1 MRIEIEKTF
10 DKPWFYT
17 NWIAFS
23 VALIIPFI
31 YKVRHPTGPAPT
43 GDFLLFGLVLAS
55 IALHAVYAGYFA
67 VREARYVRKERP
79 WAFWL
84 SVGVFCLMSLVA
96 FRMGRP

>member
-1 MRIEIEKTF
+1 MRVEIEKTF

-23 VALIIPFI
+23 VALIIPVV
-31 YKVRHPTGPAPT
+31 YKVRHPQGPAPT

-67 VREARYVRKERP
+67 VREAVYKREERP
-79 WAFWL
+79 GAYWL
-84 SVGVFCLMSLVA
+84 SVAAFCLLSLIA
-96 FRMGRP
+96 FRMGT